1 VTAVYKLQSVA
12 RRSLEALGQADS
24 NGRILGPQDS
34 GVARELGPLVPN
46 PPARGRRDDDQLP
59 RSHGARDRRAL
70 PDEGA
75 RPDRRGDGVV
85 FSAFSWSYALL
96 QIPGGIF
103 LDRYGTRLTYS
114 LALSLWSCFTA
125 AMGLVHNLTALGLT
139 RIGLGIFEAP
149 CFPANSRVLATWFPQ
164 HERARANSIYSVG
177 QYAGIAFLSV
187 PLFWITQQLGW
198 RGLFSSLKGFGVGI
212 VRLCSVFSV
221 DGTGVAPVSIAS
233 AGCPQRCATS

>member
-1 VTAVYKLQSVA
+1 LRPLDKLTQTEGFSALKTPVSRVSSVRWFPILPLVAVATTINYLDRTV
-12 RRSLEALGQADS
+12 LGIAAPY
-24 NGRILGPQDS
+24 LTK
-34 GVARELGPLVPN
+34 ELGLT
-46 PPARGRRDDDQLP
+46 AAGM
-59 RSHGARDRRAL
+59 
-70 PDEGA
+70 
-75 RPDRRGDGVV
+75 GVV